1 MNRPGASILLPSTW
15 PSTSPQTC
23 SLGWDTQP
31 ATSCPTHCILKS
43 LARNLRCETCHVVL
57 KNRSAWL
64 DLNIYVDVCCY
75 LLQGVYMGWLT
86 ASGSGARTLGPVFVS
101 QVYTILGPRW
111 AFSLI
116 CGMVVG
122 AIILLG
128 SLYHR
133 LIAFSV
139 RHGSIVE

>member
-1 MNRPGASILLPSTW
+1 
-15 PSTSPQTC
+15 
-23 SLGWDTQP
+23 
-31 ATSCPTHCILKS
+31 
-43 LARNLRCETCHVVL
+43 
-57 KNRSAWL
+57 
-64 DLNIYVDVCCY
+64 
-75 LLQGVYMGWLT
+75 MGWLT

-122 AIILLG
+122 AIGLL
-128 SLYHR
+128 SCVYHR

-139 RHGSIVE
+139 RHGSIIE

>member
-1 MNRPGASILLPSTW
+1 MFA
-15 PSTSPQTC
+15 
-23 SLGWDTQP
+23 
-31 ATSCPTHCILKS
+31 
-43 LARNLRCETCHVVL
+43 V
-57 KNRSAWL
+57 
-64 DLNIYVDVCCY
+64 
-75 LLQGVYMGWLT
+75 LQGVYMGWLT

-111 AFSLI
+111 AFSFI

-122 AIILLG
+122 AIILFG

-139 RHGSIVE
+139 RLGRTAEQ